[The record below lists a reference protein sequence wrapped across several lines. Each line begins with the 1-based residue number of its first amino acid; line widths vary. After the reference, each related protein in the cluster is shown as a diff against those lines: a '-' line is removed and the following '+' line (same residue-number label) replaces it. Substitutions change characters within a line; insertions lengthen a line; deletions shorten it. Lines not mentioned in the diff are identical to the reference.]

1 MLKGKLVRLR
11 EYTKEDLDK
20 VLEYI
25 NDPEVKKY
33 LMPGIPFPLRK
44 EDEEKWYQN
53 LDGFST
59 KSYSFAI
66 ETLSKKE
73 YIGGCGINNIDWKN
87 SVASVGIF
95 LGKPH
100 WNKGYGT
107 DAMSILVRFIFN
119 EMNINKIKLSVY
131 SFNKRAIRA
140 YEKVGFKIEG
150 VLREELYRE
159 GKYHDVYVMGILK
172 NEWKN
177 MNSSKV

>member
-11 EYTKEDLDK
+11 EYRKEDIDK
-20 VLEYI
+20 ALEYI

-33 LMPGIPFPLRK
+33 LIPGIPFPLRR

-66 ETLSKKE
+66 ETLSTRE

-87 SVASVGIF
+87 SIAEVGIF
-95 LGKPH
+95 LGRPY

-107 DAMSILVRFIFN
+107 DAMKVLVRFIFN
-119 EMNINKIKLSVY
+119 EMNINKIKLGVY
-131 SFNKRAIRA
+131 SFNKRAMRV
-140 YEKVGFKIEG
+140 YEKVGFKVEG

-159 GKYHDVYVMGILK
+159 GKYHDVYVMGILRR
-172 NEWKN
+172 EWKD
-177 MNSSKV
+177 MESSNV